1 MEVKTIDRKK
11 QIVDAATKSFS
22 LFGYKATTMD
32 QVAKLANVGKGT
44 IYTFFSNKEELFD
57 EIAFSLMDEMKG
69 RAEKAISPTVTFSE
83 NVHNALFSM
92 LEYRKEHKLTIKLYQ
107 EAREMGTPAVSDA
120 LQKLEQM
127 VVEFL
132 SERIS
137 RAIESCGTIGVLH
150 ALANIP
156 DSLKVAAISENS
168 WLDKFYNTCPTSMS
182 SIEKAEVLENDDEIA
197 TKHDAATQDSQ
208 NQTSRGQ
215 LEDKVETHFV
225 ALVNVN
231 GKVYELDGR
240 KEKPVCHGDTK
251 EETFLKDAASVVQK
265 FMNRDPGEMRFTIL
279 AFAPTQN

>member
-137 RAIESCGTIGVLH
+137 RAIESKAIKPCNPEMTAFVMLKLYV
-150 ALANIP
+150 ALIF
-156 DSLKVAAISENS
+156 DWERERGE
-168 WLDKFYNTCPTSMS
+168 LDK
-182 SIEKAEVLENDDEIA
+182 DEIA
-197 TKHDAATQDSQ
+197 NLFKLYLIEGLS
-208 NQTSRGQ
+208 
-215 LEDKVETHFV
+215 
-225 ALVNVN
+225 
-231 GKVYELDGR
+231 
-240 KEKPVCHGDTK
+240 
-251 EETFLKDAASVVQK
+251 
-265 FMNRDPGEMRFTIL
+265 I
-279 AFAPTQN
+279 

>member
-1 MEVKTIDRKK
+1 MDRKK

-57 EIAFSLMDEMKG
+57 EIAFSLMNEMKA
-69 RAEKAISPTVTFSE
+69 RAEEAISPNVTFSE

-120 LQKLEQM
+120 LHKLEQM

-137 RAIESCGTIGVLH
+137 RAIESKAIKPCNPEMTAFVMLKLYV
-150 ALANIP
+150 ALIF
-156 DSLKVAAISENS
+156 DWERERGE
-168 WLDKFYNTCPTSMS
+168 LDK
-182 SIEKAEVLENDDEIA
+182 DEIA
-197 TKHDAATQDSQ
+197 NLFKLYLIEGLS
-208 NQTSRGQ
+208 
-215 LEDKVETHFV
+215 
-225 ALVNVN
+225 
-231 GKVYELDGR
+231 Y
-240 KEKPVCHGDTK
+240 
-251 EETFLKDAASVVQK
+251 
-265 FMNRDPGEMRFTIL
+265 
-279 AFAPTQN
+279 

>member
-1 MEVKTIDRKK
+1 MDRKK

-57 EIAFSLMDEMKG
+57 EIAFSLMNEMKC
-69 RAEKAISPTVTFSE
+69 RAEEAISPNVTFSE

-120 LQKLEQM
+120 LHKLEQM

-137 RAIESCGTIGVLH
+137 RAIESKAIKPCDPEMTAFVMLKLYV
-150 ALANIP
+150 ALIF
-156 DSLKVAAISENS
+156 DWERERGE
-168 WLDKFYNTCPTSMS
+168 LDK
-182 SIEKAEVLENDDEIA
+182 DEIA
-197 TKHDAATQDSQ
+197 NLFKLYLIEGLS
-208 NQTSRGQ
+208 
-215 LEDKVETHFV
+215 F
-225 ALVNVN
+225 
-231 GKVYELDGR
+231 
-240 KEKPVCHGDTK
+240 
-251 EETFLKDAASVVQK
+251 
-265 FMNRDPGEMRFTIL
+265 
-279 AFAPTQN
+279 

>member
-1 MEVKTIDRKK
+1 VEIIDRKK

-57 EIAFSLMDEMKG
+57 EIAFSLMNEMKG
-69 RAEKAISPTVTFSE
+69 RAEEAISPNVTFSE

-120 LQKLEQM
+120 LHKLEQM

-137 RAIESCGTIGVLH
+137 RAIESKAIKPCNPEMTAFVMLKLYV
-150 ALANIP
+150 ALIF
-156 DSLKVAAISENS
+156 DWERERGE
-168 WLDKFYNTCPTSMS
+168 LDK
-182 SIEKAEVLENDDEIA
+182 DEIA
-197 TKHDAATQDSQ
+197 NLFKLYLIEGLS
-208 NQTSRGQ
+208 
-215 LEDKVETHFV
+215 F
-225 ALVNVN
+225 
-231 GKVYELDGR
+231 
-240 KEKPVCHGDTK
+240 
-251 EETFLKDAASVVQK
+251 
-265 FMNRDPGEMRFTIL
+265 
-279 AFAPTQN
+279 

>member
-1 MEVKTIDRKK
+1 MEVEIIDRKK

-57 EIAFSLMDEMKG
+57 EIAFSLMNEMKG
-69 RAEKAISPTVTFSE
+69 RAEEAISPNVTFSE

-120 LQKLEQM
+120 LHKLEQM

-137 RAIESCGTIGVLH
+137 RAIESKAIKPCDPEMTAFVMLKLYV
-150 ALANIP
+150 ALIF
-156 DSLKVAAISENS
+156 DWERERGE
-168 WLDKFYNTCPTSMS
+168 LDK
-182 SIEKAEVLENDDEIA
+182 DEIA
-197 TKHDAATQDSQ
+197 NLFKLYLIEGLS
-208 NQTSRGQ
+208 
-215 LEDKVETHFV
+215 
-225 ALVNVN
+225 
-231 GKVYELDGR
+231 Y
-240 KEKPVCHGDTK
+240 
-251 EETFLKDAASVVQK
+251 
-265 FMNRDPGEMRFTIL
+265 
-279 AFAPTQN
+279 